1 MKETITTRQTAIMAS
16 ILIFANKILALP
28 SLLFEY
34 AKGDALLIF
43 LMMFAI
49 DIGVLFIFFAL
60 KNKYRDK
67 SFFSLLSEKLTRPVA
82 IIIYLA
88 LLVYFFL
95 EMMVNFNVTGIYFKT
110 EIYHNDEQIIFI
122 VLTLAIFAVT
132 AAGGFRG
139 LGRTVEFFYYPIIF
153 GACLCLIISFFN
165 FSEPLV
171 LFDSTPKGF
180 FMGAYKHIFSFGDCL
195 ILFLL
200 MDKIQYDEKSK
211 KNILCYVLITM
222 GIILFGVFMFLSI
235 FQNTAFLHSSAIS
248 DIILLSPE
256 IFSIGRLDIIAV
268 TTVMFLTLCQISIY
282 GFVISDLIKHIIPKL
297 SMKVCIFIVVV
308 VFLLLYAVL
317 IKTADV
323 AIESARSWGI
333 YLAIFVQYVLPV
345 ISALFLIGKK
355 KEAET

>member
-16 ILIFANKILALP
+16 ILLFANKILTLP
-28 SLLFEY
+28 SLLYEY
-34 AKGDALLIF
+34 AKGDVLLIF

-60 KNKYRDK
+60 KKKYKDK
-67 SFFSLLSEKLTRPVA
+67 SFFTLLSEKLTRPIA
-82 IIIYLA
+82 IIIYLS

-95 EMMVNFNVTGIYFKT
+95 EILVNYNVTGIYFKT
-110 EIYHNDEQIIFI
+110 QIYHNDEKIIFI

-139 LGRTVEFFYYPIIF
+139 LGRTVEFFYYPIIL
-153 GACLCLIISFFN
+153 GASICILISFFN
-165 FSEPLV
+165 FREPLV
-171 LFDSTPKGF
+171 LFDSTAKSF
-180 FMGAYKHIFSFGDCL
+180 FIGAFKHALTFGDSF

-200 MDKIQYDEKSK
+200 MDKIQYDEKAK
-211 KNILCYVLITM
+211 KKILCYVLITM
-222 GIILFGVFMFLSI
+222 GIVLLIVFMFLSI

-282 GFVISDLIKHIIPKL
+282 GYILSDLIKNIFPRM
-297 SMKVCIFIVVV
+297 SRNVCIFIVIV
-308 VFLLLYAVL
+308 VFLLLYALVFN
-317 IKTADV
+317 TADV
-323 AIESARSWGI
+323 VIDSARSWGI
-333 YLAIFVQYVLPV
+333 YLAIFTQYIVPV
-345 ISALFLIGKK
+345 ISSFFLIGKK
-355 KEAET
+355 KEAQT